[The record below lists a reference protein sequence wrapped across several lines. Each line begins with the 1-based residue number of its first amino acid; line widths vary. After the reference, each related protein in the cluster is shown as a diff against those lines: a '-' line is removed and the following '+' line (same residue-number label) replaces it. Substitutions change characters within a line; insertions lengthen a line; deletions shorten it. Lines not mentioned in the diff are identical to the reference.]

1 MCVTTTNLYA
11 SEVTLDNTITSK
23 AMDERVEIGWSLC
36 DGSQQSLAVLWR
48 LPLSIGDER
57 YITAHGK

>member
-23 AMDERVEIGWSLC
+23 AMDERVEIG
-36 DGSQQSLAVLWR
+36 
-48 LPLSIGDER
+48 
-57 YITAHGK
+57 